1 MVSPPTPPQKGGG
14 VITQYFAGNL
24 LIRNKSYHEGVSKVF
39 TPFDT
44 SFWDE
49 TIFSLW
55 TTYTGHLSRPS
66 SRLVLSPLVV
76 AMQ

>member
-1 MVSPPTPPQKGGG
+1 MPSEREGSCYT
-14 VITQYFAGNL
+14 IFAGNL

-55 TTYTGHLSRPS
+55 TTYTGHLSRHS
-66 SRLVLSPLVV
+66 SRLELSPLVV
-76 AMQ
+76 DML